1 MHASLRVELCGGFWW
16 WLAPQLGHAEGTATS
31 ERSRQQTSPGPLAWG
46 FVVERVTG
54 IEPAL

>member
-1 MHASLRVELCGGFWW
+1 MDAEH
-16 WLAPQLGHAEGTATS
+16 LGAVPAVLGEMGHVEGTATL
-31 ERSRQQTSPGPLAWG
+31 ERSGQRRSPEPLAWG